1 VTVEPQSQMKL
12 GGFGSRII
20 NPLDWFWDVRLGI
33 KTFGYHP
40 AEGGDGEK
48 RWYVHFMPAVYA
60 DIFRGFEAVNLGAE
74 DIFTDV
80 GSGLGRVVFAA
91 AHSGV
96 REATGVEYVEALHVE
111 AERNRLKSHLDQAR
125 IKFHN
130 ADATAFNIAGT
141 TVLFLFHPFG
151 PETMQTV
158 IANLRRDREAAK
170 ISTPLRIIY
179 YNPVCAQ
186 VLKESGWLG
195 ETQSLPAIRSTLGRA
210 NRYRISIWES
220 L

>member
-1 VTVEPQSQMKL
+1 MIL
-12 GGFGSRII
+12 GGFGSRIV
-20 NPLDWFWDVRLGI
+20 NPLDWFWDVRFGV

-40 AEGGDGEK
+40 ADGGVGEK

-60 DIFRGFEAVNLGAE
+60 DIFRAFNVVNLGAE
-74 DIFTDV
+74 DVFTDV

-91 AHSGV
+91 AHAGA
-96 REATGVEYVEALHVE
+96 REAIGVEYVEALHVE
-111 AERNRLKSHLDQAR
+111 AERNCANSRLDRSR

-130 ADATAFNIAGT
+130 ADATAFNIAST

-158 IANLRRDREAAK
+158 IANLRRDREEANITK
-170 ISTPLRIIY
+170 PLRIIY
-179 YNPVCAQ
+179 YNPVCAE
-186 VLKESGWLG
+186 VLAESGWLR
-195 ETQSLPAIRSTLGRA
+195 ETQNLPPIRSMLGRA

-220 L
+220 